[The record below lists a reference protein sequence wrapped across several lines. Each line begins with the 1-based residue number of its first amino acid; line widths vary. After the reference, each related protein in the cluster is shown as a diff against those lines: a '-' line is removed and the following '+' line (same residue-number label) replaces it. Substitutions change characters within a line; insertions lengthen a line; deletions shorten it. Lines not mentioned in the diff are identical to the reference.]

1 MTDLVGAMEVLLQAV
16 MTELQKPGGDT
27 NFCAI
32 TLMPGS
38 DVPYDYGQE
47 SCGGVLWVRL
57 TSAAP
62 SVSFPASDITVNNCF
77 STLAYPMEIGI
88 MRPAPLAEVVGDS
101 LVLPTDADNAAATA
115 RQIDDMH
122 AIYRAIF
129 VFKESGEVE
138 DLMPGSY
145 TPRGP
150 EGGVVGG
157 IWTLSIGTD

>member
-1 MTDLVGAMEVLLQAV
+1 MTTLSGAMEILLQAV

-27 NFCAI
+27 NFCVVS
-32 TLMPGS
+32 LMPGS

-47 SCGGVLWVRL
+47 SCGGILWIRL

-62 SVSFPASDITVNNCF
+62 SVAFPAADITVDNCF
-77 STLAYPMEIGI
+77 ATLAYPLEIGI
-88 MRPAPLAEVVGDS
+88 MRPAPLAEVVNDQFI
-101 LVLPTDADNAAATA
+101 LPTAAENAAATD
-115 RQIDDMH
+115 RQILDMQ
-122 AIYRAIF
+122 AIYRAMF
-129 VFKESGEVE
+129 EFKANDEVE

-157 IWTLSIGTD
+157 VWTLAVGLD